1 MKMVIL
7 LKMQWYMVQIMDTA
21 GQILVILEILKVI
34 KKNIIIF
41 KKLNKNKI
49 IIIFE
54 MIWIIIKKLL

>member
-1 MKMVIL
+1 MVIL

>member
-1 MKMVIL
+1 
-7 LKMQWYMVQIMDTA
+7 MDTA

-54 MIWIIIKKLL
+54 MI